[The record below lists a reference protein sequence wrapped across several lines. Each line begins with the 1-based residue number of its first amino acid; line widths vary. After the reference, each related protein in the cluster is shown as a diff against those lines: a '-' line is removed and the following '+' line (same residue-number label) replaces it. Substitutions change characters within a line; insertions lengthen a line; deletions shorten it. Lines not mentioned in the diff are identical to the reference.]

1 MSLLAAVQNL
11 IEELGP
17 ATSTLISVSQLGD
30 ELWGVVFDDETV
42 VTLELDQ
49 DRSALVLQT
58 EMGSPAASRRAEVC
72 TALLNYNLL
81 WRETGG
87 VKMALGG
94 EEDTAFQL
102 YDLDCRD
109 TSLVE
114 LQNVLENFAD
124 KARIWRSYVAGTGD
138 APVADAPSLGMRV

>member
-1 MSLLAAVQNL
+1 MSQLAFVQNL

-17 ATSTLISVSQLGD
+17 ATSSLISVSQLGD
-30 ELWGVVFDDETV
+30 ETWGVVFEDETI

-49 DRSALVLQT
+49 DRGVLVLSG
-58 EMGSPAASRRAEVC
+58 ELGSPAASRKGEVC
-72 TALLNYNLL
+72 AALLNYTLL

-138 APVADAPSLGMRV
+138 APLADAPPLGMRV

>member
-1 MSLLAAVQNL
+1 MSQLAVIQNL

-17 ATSTLISVSQLGD
+17 ATSSLISVSQLGD
-30 ELWGVVFDDETV
+30 ELWGVVFEDEAII
-42 VTLELDQ
+42 TLELDQ
-49 DRSALVLQT
+49 DRSVLVLQS
-58 EMGSPAASRRAEVC
+58 ELGSPAPSRRAEVC
-72 TALLNYNLL
+72 SALLNYNLL

-94 EEDTAFQL
+94 EENTAFQL

-114 LQNVLENFAD
+114 LQNVLENFAE
-124 KARIWRSYVAGTGD
+124 KARIWRSYVAGAGD
-138 APVADAPSLGMRV
+138 APVADAPPLGMRV